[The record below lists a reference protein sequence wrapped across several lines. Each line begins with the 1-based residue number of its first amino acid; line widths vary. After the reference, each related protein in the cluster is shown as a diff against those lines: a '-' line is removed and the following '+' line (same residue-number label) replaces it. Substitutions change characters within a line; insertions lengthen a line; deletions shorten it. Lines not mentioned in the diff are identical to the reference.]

1 MEQTYQSQEV
11 MKTNKFL
18 IIIAYYN
25 RPKIVLN
32 ALESI
37 MKLDYD
43 NFEVCFIDDGSPN
56 LGEPVVREFC
66 DSIIDKFKFKYIDN
80 SIEDKKKQ
88 GGSIHGKYM
97 NDAILESD
105 ADAVIVLCD
114 DDALFSNYLTN
125 LNNYFNNNPN
135 SYWCYSHVKFYD
147 PENQHYS
154 QATETPSN
162 PNFNTSNLNAHTT
175 PISPSCRVDGA
186 QVAFRRDA
194 FVKSNVWYPYP
205 QTQDCDRYIF
215 ERMINHWG
223 MCNFLGDYGQYKG
236 WFVNQLGVKVKTNR
250 EKY

>member
-1 MEQTYQSQEV
+1 MEQIYQSQEV

-18 IIIAYYN
+18 IVLAYYN

-66 DSIIDKFKFKYIDN
+66 DSIIDKFKFKFIDN
-80 SIEDKKKQ
+80 SIEDKKRQ
-88 GGSIHGKYM
+88 GGSIHGRYM
-97 NDAILESD
+97 NEAILESD
-105 ADAVIVLCD
+105 ADVVIVLCD
-114 DDALFSNYLTN
+114 DDALFPNYLTN

-154 QATETPSN
+154 QATDTPSN
-162 PNFNTSNLNAHTT
+162 PNFNTSNLNAYTT
-175 PISPSCRVDGA
+175 PISPACRVDGS

-194 FVKSNVWYPYP
+194 FVKANVWYPHP
-205 QTQDCDRYIF
+205 QTSDCDRHVF

-223 MCNFLGDYGQYKG
+223 MCNFSGGYGQYKG
-236 WFVNQLGVKVKTNR
+236 WFVNQLGVKINTNR
-250 EKY
+250 ERY

>member
-11 MKTNKFL
+11 MKMNKFL
-18 IIIAYYN
+18 IVIAYYN

-80 SIEDKKKQ
+80 SIEDKKRQ
-88 GGSIHGKYM
+88 GGSIHGRYM
-97 NDAILESD
+97 NEAILESD

-114 DDALFSNYLTN
+114 DDALFPNYLTN

-154 QATETPSN
+154 EATEIPNN
-162 PNFNTSNLNAHTT
+162 PNFNTSNLNAYTT
-175 PISPSCRVDGA
+175 PISPSCKVDSS

-194 FVKSNVWYPYP
+194 FVKSNVWFPHP
-205 QTQDCDRYIF
+205 QTSDCDRHVF
-215 ERMINHWG
+215 ERMIDHWG
-223 MCNFLGDYGQYKG
+223 MCDFSGDYGQYKG
-236 WFVNQLGVKVKTNR
+236 WFVNQLGVKINTNR
-250 EKY
+250 ERY